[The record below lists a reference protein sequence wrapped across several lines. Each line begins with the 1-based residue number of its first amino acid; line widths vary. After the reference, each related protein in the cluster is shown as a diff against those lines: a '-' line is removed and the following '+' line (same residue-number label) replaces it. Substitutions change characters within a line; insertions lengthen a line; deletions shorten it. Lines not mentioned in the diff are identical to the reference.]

1 MGTNYHGFRDLIV
14 FKKAYSFGLNIYKLA
29 EGFPDFEKYSLSS
42 QIRRSSRSIA
52 ANISEAWA
60 FRRYPK
66 SFTHKLNISYG
77 EASET
82 GVWLD
87 FARDHQYI
95 DIETHKKHFD
105 LCEELQK
112 MIRSMMMHP
121 EKFCYPDK

>member
-14 FKKAYSFGLNIYKLA
+14 FKKSYSFGLEIYKLV
-29 EGFPDFEKYSLSS
+29 ESFPNFEKYSLSS

-60 FRRYPK
+60 FRKYPK
-66 SFTHKLNISYG
+66 SFIHKLNISYG

-82 GVWLD
+82 SVWLE
-87 FARDHQYI
+87 FAHTHNYI
-95 DIETHKKHFD
+95 NQKTFKEFYD

-112 MIRSMMMHP
+112 MLRSMMMHP
-121 EKFCYPDK
+121 EKFCYTD